1 MLVSRSGLAT
11 RFGFGL
17 KPLNSASIL
26 NQSKTSSNCSRKYM
40 SNFLVSY
47 CRWELQTFCSGKHLQ
62 ECVRFQSNL
71 NLNHFSV
78 LLFFLLIRLI
88 KDNKKKGCRGCF
100 FLCACISTFLLIQHQ
115 YVSLCLEFDFIL
127 ENAQKKKP
135 NSCVSKTLSLFAFA
149 IYKFCC
155 WVDELPTTLEGDLL
169 HFILELIRNKN
180 TKETILWHALF
191 REKKFLNFVL
201 WFPF

>member
-1 MLVSRSGLAT
+1 LIYRVVGVVLSKKEGNLLFRFISWISNIGRPKSNCVEYGRHCYTPHLSPWLFGVHPRYLAWVS
-11 RFGFGL
+11 
-17 KPLNSASIL
+17 KNINSVSIL
-26 NQSKTSSNCSRKYM
+26 NQSKTSSNCARKYM
-40 SNFLVSY
+40 SDFLVSY

-135 NSCVSKTLSLFAFA
+135 TNVFSK
-149 IYKFCC
+149 
-155 WVDELPTTLEGDLL
+155 P
-169 HFILELIRNKN
+169 
-180 TKETILWHALF
+180 
-191 REKKFLNFVL
+191 
-201 WFPF
+201 